1 MNKYENALMT
11 LFCKAHTNDE
21 VCEAN
26 KCTKDESCLECNI
39 QKAFEKLQELVE
51 KATPKKPIVEAD
63 GYDKYGELV
72 YDEYYCPACGERVD
86 DTDHHCECGQALDF
100 GEEE

>member
-1 MNKYENALMT
+1 MNKYEDALMT

-51 KATPKKPIVEAD
+51 KATPKKVKIFIAF
-63 GYDKYGELV
+63 GERLCPNCRNHMIDL
-72 YDEYYCPACGERVD
+72 YKYCPD
-86 DTDHHCECGQALDF
+86 CGQALDWSD
-100 GEEE
+100 EE